1 MWWWTKSWL
10 LAGLWGI
17 IWVTGWV
24 IIIIVLIFFIK
35 WLAQQSKSESKEKEE
50 TAIEIL
56 KKRYARG
63 EINKEEFE
71 RIKKDLIAN

>member
-17 IWVTGWV
+17 IWIMGWV

-71 RIKKDLIAN
+71 RIKKDLMAN